1 LHWQNWHASKVG
13 VDSGVEDGIDIG
25 IGVNVRGG
33 EISFSSSL
41 KTDICA
47 GAGVCASSGASVGE
61 FTLGCSSL
69 CVQVRVFSSYH
80 VNASINVRGDCIS

>member
-1 LHWQNWHASKVG
+1 
-13 VDSGVEDGIDIG
+13 VEDGIDIG

-47 GAGVCASSGASVGE
+47 GAGVCASSG
-61 FTLGCSSL
+61 FCW
-69 CVQVRVFSSYH
+69 
-80 VNASINVRGDCIS
+80 